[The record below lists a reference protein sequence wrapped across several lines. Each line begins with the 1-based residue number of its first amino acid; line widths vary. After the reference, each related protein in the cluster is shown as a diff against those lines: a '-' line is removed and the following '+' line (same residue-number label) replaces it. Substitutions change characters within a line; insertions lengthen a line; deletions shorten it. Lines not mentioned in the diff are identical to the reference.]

1 MAKHLKSRRRRVAL
15 ITIGSGIL
23 LLLVG
28 IAGFVLPETKS
39 WTALIPAALG
49 VVFVVLGAF
58 AFNVAMRKHTMHLA
72 AALGLLGFLTSGWR
86 LVDSWLKG
94 PIQDSPSAPYLAVMS
109 LICLIFVGLC
119 VHSFMAARR
128 RRAAVDETRPV

>member
-1 MAKHLKSRRRRVAL
+1 MAL

-72 AALGLLGFLTSGWR
+72 AALGLLDAVLNHAEWSER
-86 LVDSWLKG
+86 RCIG
-94 PIQDSPSAPYLAVMS
+94 PDDVFHWIDN
-109 LICLIFVGLC
+109 
-119 VHSFMAARR
+119 
-128 RRAAVDETRPV
+128 ETDNEE